1 MFMALAYPFGEGLLE
16 SLFCILIVFAILYL
30 IILAVEPLK
39 RIGHSSRV
47 VPTDA
52 TPETEVPA
60 PKAFGIEDIKDED
73 MMVAALVAAIDARQ
87 TLKTDMIVKSVK
99 EVH

>member
-1 MFMALAYPFGEGLLE
+1 MMLALAYDFGDGLLI
-16 SLFCILIVFAILYL
+16 SFICILIVYAILFL
-30 IILAVEPLK
+30 ITLAVEPLK
-39 RIGHSSRV
+39 KVGKKASASAPR
-47 VPTDA
+47 A
-52 TPETEVPA
+52 AEPEIPA

>member
-1 MFMALAYPFGEGLLE
+1 MMFALAYDFGEGLLE
-16 SLFCILIVFAILYL
+16 SLFCIVIVFAILFL
-30 IILAVEPLK
+30 ITLAVDPLK
-39 RIGHSSRV
+39 KIGKKAA
-47 VPTDA
+47 VPVPQA
-52 TPETEVPA
+52 AEPETPA

>member
-1 MFMALAYPFGEGLLE
+1 MFLALAYPFGEGLLE

-30 IILAVEPLK
+30 ITLAVEPLK
-39 RIGHSSRV
+39 KIGQSARMNPS
-47 VPTDA
+47 PT
-52 TPETEVPA
+52 PEVPA
-60 PKAFGIEDIKDED
+60 PKAFRIEDIQDED

-87 TLKTDMIVKSVK
+87 TLKTDLIVKSVK